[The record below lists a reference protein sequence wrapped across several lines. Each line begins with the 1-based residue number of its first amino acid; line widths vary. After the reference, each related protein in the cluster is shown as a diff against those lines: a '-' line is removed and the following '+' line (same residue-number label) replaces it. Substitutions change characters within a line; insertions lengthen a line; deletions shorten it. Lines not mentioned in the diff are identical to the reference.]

1 MEHRKSFSLFGPLLL
16 IAAGTIWLLVK
27 AGTIPSA
34 NLWALTYIWPYFLIA
49 AGVGLMLKA
58 IWKYASLVMDVII
71 IGGLVLAIIY
81 APKLGWTNPSAMF
94 HFAENGDVFM
104 GPGMKGSGNITT
116 ETRKVSGVDSI
127 DLEYPAV
134 VTIEQGETESVKI
147 EADDNL
153 LPDIQTQMK
162 GNTLDIFYKRTNNT
176 HVIPTK
182 PVLITIVVKELKDV
196 EFSSAGELKINEL
209 KSDDLSVDLNGAGNL
224 DLNEVNLK
232 KLSVNLSGAGSM
244 KASGTADELE
254 VRISGFGDFKGA
266 DLHSKTVSASI
277 SGAGSATVWADEKLD
292 AAISGAGSVN
302 YYGSPSVT
310 QRVSGV
316 GNVSQQG
323 NK

>member
-1 MEHRKSFSLFGPLLL
+1 
-16 IAAGTIWLLVK
+16 
-27 AGTIPSA
+27 
-34 NLWALTYIWPYFLIA
+34 
-49 AGVGLMLKA
+49 
-58 IWKYASLVMDVII
+58 
-71 IGGLVLAIIY
+71 
-81 APKLGWTNPSAMF
+81 MF